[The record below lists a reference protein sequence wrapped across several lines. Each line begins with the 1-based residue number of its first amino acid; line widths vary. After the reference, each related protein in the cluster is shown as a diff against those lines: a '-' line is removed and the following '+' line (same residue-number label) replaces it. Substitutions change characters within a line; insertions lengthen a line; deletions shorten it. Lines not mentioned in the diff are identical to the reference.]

1 MTSEWTGD
9 EDEQY
14 EAEIKAYSDDDLISA
29 IYNCDAADQDAQAS
43 ALFIELIERY
53 ENKKDECEELRNAHN
68 SVLEELNNKKKECE
82 ELESEVAAYRDQ
94 TGD

>member
-1 MTSEWTGD
+1 MAD
-9 EDEQY
+9 EEIGNRWRSVPDDELLYVLERSSIIRRY
-14 EAEIKAYSDDDLISA
+14 EGLNDKVS
-29 IYNCDAADQDAQAS
+29 
-43 ALFIELIERY
+43 ELIRRY
-53 ENKKDECEELRNAHN
+53 KNKKDECEELRNAHN